1 MRVGIVADTAESQVR
16 GSCSSAHCPNL
27 KAGYAADYSADLV
40 LCSSILHRLVPGY
53 NLSVLYHFFL
63 FALALLLSINAAQA
77 TRLPSRAVVC
87 CVKQNVRTHL
97 VRDKVETATLVNDV
111 FIQAAAPASLVTED
125 STASNPM
132 Y

>member
-1 MRVGIVADTAESQVR
+1 MRVGIVADTAELRVR
-16 GSCSSAHCPNL
+16 GSCLSAHCLNL

-40 LCSSILHRLVPGY
+40 PYNSILHRLVPGC
-53 NLSVLYHFFL
+53 NRPVLYHFSL

-87 CVKQNVRTHL
+87 CVEQNVRTHL
-97 VRDKVETATLVNDV
+97 VRNKVEIATLVNDV

-125 STASNPM
+125 STASN
-132 Y
+132 